1 MGNGE
6 STARRI
12 SMQRSD
18 EGVVQISED
27 VMLMLRG
34 KQVPKIQPI
43 EEAVLAPG
51 EAIIHEDELKHMMRQ
66 AFEEGRKRELS
77 VLEKERQEW
86 QRSREKQQLETRE
99 MQEEWKRDLSAVE
112 KEIDEMHMA
121 HEKQQQEVKEQ
132 QEAWRISLE
141 ERDATIEQVK
151 TEKQAALDEQITQSE
166 ESRKVLSTELDGL
179 SQKVQELEASLLAE
193 KEVQEKQSAAIDDAN
208 LLIAEKDK
216 QVLELSAAVDEFT
229 SSVALEREEQAAKA
243 SLLEEAKQVL
253 EQELTNTENKVLEL
267 EAAVAAEQ
275 ERLKKE
281 AEERGT
287 VLKDRFNKG
296 VAHIDS
302 MLVPLRQ
309 DGPICIASQTKV
321 LECYRAN
328 KNHALRCSPEVKEFV
343 SCVETARLKK
353 LHTKAMKE
361 TGVGGI

>member
-1 MGNGE
+1 
-6 STARRI
+6 
-12 SMQRSD
+12 
-18 EGVVQISED
+18 
-27 VMLMLRG
+27 
-34 KQVPKIQPI
+34 
-43 EEAVLAPG
+43 
-51 EAIIHEDELKHMMRQ
+51 
-66 AFEEGRKRELS
+66 
-77 VLEKERQEW
+77 
-86 QRSREKQQLETRE
+86 
-99 MQEEWKRDLSAVE
+99 
-112 KEIDEMHMA
+112 MHMA

-151 TEKQAALDEQITQSE
+151 TEKQTALDEQITQSE

-193 KEVQEKQSAAIDDAN
+193 KEVQEK
-208 LLIAEKDK
+208 
-216 QVLELSAAVDEFT
+216 LSAAVDEFT

-309 DGPICIASQTKV
+309 DGPICITSQTKV
-321 LECYRAN
+321 LERYRAN
-328 KNHALRCSPEVKEFV
+328 KKHALRCSPEVKEFV
-343 SCVETARLKK
+343 SCVETARLNK